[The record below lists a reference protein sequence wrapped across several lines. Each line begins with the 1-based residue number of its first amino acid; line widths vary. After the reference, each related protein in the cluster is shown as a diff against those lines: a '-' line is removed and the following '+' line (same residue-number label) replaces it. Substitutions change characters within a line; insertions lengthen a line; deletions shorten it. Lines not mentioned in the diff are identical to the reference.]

1 MHRVDVDRAK
11 AQRGHRRARRRD
23 SHGDHLEER
32 LRSMRDALRAARQGD
47 FSVRLPIDGAD
58 EGVMGEVAHTFNLL
72 LEENEALV
80 RELARVDR
88 VVGDEGRTSERATLD
103 LATGSWAIAVASINS
118 LIEKMAWPVTEAT
131 SVLGLVAEGDLSR
144 DMSLHMDGAPLHG
157 DFHELGT
164 AVGALLG
171 RLRMVSSGVSRV
183 VREMGT
189 EGKLGGQASV
199 EGLSGTWRDLVD
211 DVNLLVGNLTD
222 QVRNIAV
229 VSTAIAKGDL
239 SQKITVETRGEIL
252 ELKNAINAT
261 VDQLRSFSAEVIRV
275 ASEVGTEGKLGTQA
289 DVRGVSGV
297 WQELT
302 DSVNRLAGNLTS
314 QVRNIAAIST
324 AIATGDLSQKITVEA
339 KGEILELKNTINA
352 TLDQLRAFASE
363 VTRVAREV
371 GTEGRLGAQ
380 ADVKGVSGTWKDLT
394 DNVNLLAGNL
404 TNQVRNIALV
414 TTAVANGDLSKKIT
428 VEAKG
433 EILELKNT
441 VNAMV
446 DRLQTF
452 AAEVTRVAK
461 EVGTEGKLGGQA
473 DVKGVSGTWRDL
485 TDNVNLMAGNLTN
498 QVRGMAKVVTAV
510 ANGDLSQKFVVE
522 AKGEIAALADTINN
536 MTDSLRTFAAQVTTV
551 AREVG
556 IEGKLGGQARVPS
569 VSGTWRELTDNVNL
583 LAGNLTNQVRNIAL
597 VTTAVANG
605 DLSQKITVE
614 ARGEILE
621 LKSTINTM
629 VDQLRAFAAEV
640 TRVAREVGTEG
651 KLGGQADV
659 KGVSGTWKDL
669 TNNVNLLA
677 GNLTN
682 QVRNIALVTTAVAN
696 GDLSRKI
703 TVEASGEILELKSTI
718 NTMVEQLR
726 AFAAEVTRVAKEVG
740 TEGKLGGQADVKGVS
755 GTWKDLTDNVNLM
768 ASNLTGQV
776 RGIAK
781 VVTAVANGDLSQKFV
796 VEAKGEIAALADTIN
811 NMTDSLRTFAAQVTT
826 VAREVGIEGKL
837 GGQAQVPGVAGTW
850 RELTDNVNVLAGNL
864 TNQVRNIAL
873 ITTAVANGDLSQKI
887 TVEAKGEV
895 LALKNTL
902 NAMVDR
908 LQTFASEVTRV
919 AKEVGT
925 EGKLGGQAEV
935 EGVSGTWRDL
945 TDSVNFMASN
955 LTNQVRGIVKVVT
968 AVADGDLSQKFVL
981 EAKGE
986 IAALADTIND
996 MTDTLRTFAEQVTT
1010 VAREVGTEGKLGG
1023 QAKVPGAAG
1032 TWRDLTD
1039 NVNTLA
1045 GNLTNQVRNIAGV
1058 TTAVATGDLSQKIT
1072 VDARG
1077 EILEL
1082 KNTVNAMVEQLRTF
1096 AGEVTRVARE
1106 VGTEG
1111 KLGGQATVPGVA
1123 GTWKDL
1129 TDNVNVMAS
1138 NLTSQVRGIAKV
1150 VTAVATGDLA
1160 QRLVLEARGEIAA
1173 LADTIN
1179 DMTDTL
1185 RTFSDQVT
1193 TVAREVG
1200 IEGKLGGQARVPGAA
1215 GTWKDLTD
1223 SVNMLAGNLT
1233 AQVRNIALVTTAV
1246 AMGDLSQKITV
1257 EAKGEI
1263 LELKDTINAMVEQL
1277 RTFAAE
1283 VTRVAR
1289 EVGTE
1294 GQLGGQARVPGVSGT
1309 WKDLTDNVNLMA
1321 SNLTDQVRGIS
1332 KVVSAVAGGELTKKL
1347 VLVAKGE
1354 IGALA
1359 DTINDMTE
1367 TLRTFADQVTTVAR
1381 EVGIEG
1387 QLGGQAKVPGAA
1399 GTWRDLTDN
1408 VNQLAANLTSQVR
1421 AISDVATAVIEGD
1434 LTRSIAVEAR
1444 GEVLGL
1450 KDTIN
1455 QMITNL
1461 RDTTQANKEQ
1471 DWLKT
1476 NLAKFFGLMQGQ
1488 RSLQALTDQIMSEL
1502 TPVVGAQHGAFYL
1515 AEPAGEQMDLLLTSS
1530 YAYTKRKHLASRFEL
1545 GEGIVGQ
1552 CARERKPIIVT
1563 DVPDNY
1569 VQVTS
1574 GLGESPP
1581 RTLAVF
1587 PVFFENQVRGVIEL
1601 GSFREFTS
1609 VQLAFLEQLMLS
1621 IGLAINLIGTS
1632 MRTEQ
1637 LLQQLQGSNVELD
1650 RRRNELEER
1659 ARLLESRNVAI
1670 AEASASLEA
1679 KSEELARVS
1688 QYKSQFLTNMSHE
1701 IRTPLNSMM
1710 ILAQM
1715 LATNEAKNLTE
1726 TQQDWASTIHSA
1738 GRDLL
1743 ALINQILDLSRVEA
1757 GRIETHLEAYPLESV
1772 RGFVERTFRPVA
1784 LQRGIGL
1791 AVELSGGMPARI
1803 TTDRQLLEQII
1814 KNLLANAFKFTER
1827 GRVDLRVERAPAR
1840 ASFRSSSLTHA
1851 AAVIAF
1857 RVSDTGIGIPA
1868 EEFDRIFE
1876 AFQQADA
1883 SITRKYGGTGLGL
1896 TISREYA
1903 RILGGEIAVE
1913 SRPSEGSTFTLY
1925 LPLVETAVPSSAE
1938 REAARGAEAAATTL
1952 STSATVVP
1960 SPESA
1965 ALAGRKLLVVEDDA
1979 RNLYAVTGVFERLGV
1994 KVVPATSAREAFARL
2009 RDHADT
2015 DLVLMDIMMPEI
2027 DGYEATRQIRAMDE
2041 FRDLPIVA
2049 LTAKASESDR
2059 ARCLAA
2065 GCSDYV
2071 VKPADIR
2078 QLVAVAARNLRP
2090 R

>member
-1 MHRVDVDRAK
+1 MQRSDVEK
-11 AQRGHRRARRRD
+11 ASSPGAHSRARRRD
-23 SHGDHLEER
+23 GYVEHLEDR

-47 FSVRLPIDGAD
+47 FSVRMPTNGVD
-58 EGVMGEVAHTFNLL
+58 EGVMGEVAHAFNML

-80 RELARVDR
+80 RELARVDH
-88 VVGDEGRTSERATLD
+88 VVGDQGRTSERAALD
-103 LATGSWAIAVASINS
+103 LATGSWGLAVASLNS

-131 SVLGLVAEGDLSR
+131 SVLGLVAGGDLSR
-144 DMSLHMDGAPLHG
+144 DMSLHLAGASLQG
-157 DFHELGT
+157 DFRELGT
-164 AVGALLG
+164 AVRAVLA
-171 RLRMVSSGVSRV
+171 RLRSVSSGVSRV

-199 EGLSGTWRDLVD
+199 EGLSGTWKDLVD
-211 DVNLLVGNLTD
+211 DVNLLAGSLTD
-222 QVRNIAV
+222 QVRNIAL

-261 VDQLRSFSAEVIRV
+261 VDQLRAFSAEVIRV
-275 ASEVGTEGKLGTQA
+275 AREVGTEGKLGTQA

-404 TNQVRNIALV
+404 TDQVRNIALV

-452 AAEVTRVAK
+452 AAEVTRVAR
-461 EVGTEGKLGGQA
+461 EVGTEGRLGGQA

-485 TDNVNLMAGNLTN
+485 TDSVNFMASNLTS
-498 QVRGMAKVVTAV
+498 QVRGIAKVVTAV
-510 ANGDLSQKFVVE
+510 ADGDLSQKFVVE

-556 IEGKLGGQARVPS
+556 IEGKLGGQARVP
-569 VSGTWRELTDNVNL
+569 
-583 LAGNLTNQVRNIAL
+583 
-597 VTTAVANG
+597 
-605 DLSQKITVE
+605 
-614 ARGEILE
+614 
-621 LKSTINTM
+621 
-629 VDQLRAFAAEV
+629 
-640 TRVAREVGTEG
+640 
-651 KLGGQADV
+651 
-659 KGVSGTWKDL
+659 
-669 TNNVNLLA
+669 
-677 GNLTN
+677 
-682 QVRNIALVTTAVAN
+682 
-696 GDLSRKI
+696 
-703 TVEASGEILELKSTI
+703 
-718 NTMVEQLR
+718 
-726 AFAAEVTRVAKEVG
+726 
-740 TEGKLGGQADVKGVS
+740 
-755 GTWKDLTDNVNLM
+755 
-768 ASNLTGQV
+768 
-776 RGIAK
+776 
-781 VVTAVANGDLSQKFV
+781 
-796 VEAKGEIAALADTIN
+796 
-811 NMTDSLRTFAAQVTT
+811 
-826 VAREVGIEGKL
+826 
-837 GGQAQVPGVAGTW
+837 GVAGTW

-887 TVEAKGEV
+887 TVEAKGEI

-935 EGVSGTWRDL
+935 VGVSGTWRDL

-968 AVADGDLSQKFVL
+968 AVAEGDLSQKFVL

-986 IAALADTIND
+986 IAALADTING

-1106 VGTEG
+1106 VGTDG
-1111 KLGGQATVPGVA
+1111 KLGGQAMVPGVA

-1223 SVNMLAGNLT
+1223 NVNMLAGNLT

-1246 AMGDLSQKITV
+1246 ANGDLSKKITV
-1257 EAKGEI
+1257 EARGEI

-1332 KVVSAVAGGELTKKL
+1332 KVVSAVAGGDLTKKL

-1354 IGALA
+1354 IAALA
-1359 DTINDMTE
+1359 DTINNMTE
-1367 TLRTFADQVTTVAR
+1367 TLRTFGDQVTTVAR

-1387 QLGGQAKVPGAA
+1387 KLGGQAKVPGAA

-1421 AISDVATAVIEGD
+1421 AISDVATAVIQGD

-1461 RDTTQANKEQ
+1461 RDTTRANKEQ

-1488 RSLQALTDQIMSEL
+1488 RGLQALTDQIMSEL

-1515 AEPAGEQMDLLLTSS
+1515 AEPNGEPAQFSLTSS
-1530 YAYTKRKHLASRFEL
+1530 YAYTKRKHLANRFEL

-1552 CARERKPIIVT
+1552 CARERKPIILT
-1563 DVPDNY
+1563 EVPDDY
-1569 VQVTS
+1569 VQITS
-1574 GLGESPP
+1574 GLGEAAP
-1581 RTLAVF
+1581 RNIAVY

-1601 GSFREFTS
+1601 GSFHEFTP

-1659 ARLLESRNVAI
+1659 AQLLESGNRAI

-1679 KSEELARVS
+1679 KSQELARVS

-1715 LATNEAKNLTE
+1715 LAANEDHNLTK
-1726 TQQDWASTIHSA
+1726 TQEEWAFTIHSA

-1757 GRIETHLEAYPLESV
+1757 GRIETHAEACSLEAV
-1772 RGFVERTFRPVA
+1772 REFVERTFRPVA
-1784 LQRGIGL
+1784 LQRGIEFAIEVG
-1791 AVELSGGMPARI
+1791 VGTPASI
-1803 TTDRQLLEQII
+1803 MTDRQLLEQIL

-1827 GRVDLRVERAPAR
+1827 GRVDLRIVRVAPGATFRGAMLARAPA
-1840 ASFRSSSLTHA
+1840 
-1851 AAVIAF
+1851 AVAF
-1857 RVSDTGIGIPA
+1857 AVSDTGIGVSR
-1868 EEFDRIFE
+1868 EQRENIFE
-1876 AFQQADA
+1876 AFQQADV
-1883 SITRKYGGTGLGL
+1883 SITRKFGGTGLGL

-1913 SRPSEGSTFTLY
+1913 STPGEGSTFTLY
-1925 LPLVETAVPSSAE
+1925 LPLGESGAWLPEKVDHAPTREFAPAPVETRVTETP
-1938 REAARGAEAAATTL
+1938 
-1952 STSATVVP
+1952 
-1960 SPESA
+1960 
-1965 ALAGRKLLVVEDDA
+1965 ALAGRKVLVVEDDA
-1979 RNLYAVTGVFERLGV
+1979 RNLYALAGLFERLEATV
-1994 KVVPATSAREAFARL
+1994 IPATSAREAFARL
-2009 RDHADT
+2009 QEHPDIDV
-2015 DLVLMDIMMPEI
+2015 VLMDIMMPDI
-2027 DGYEATRQIRAMDE
+2027 DGYETTRQIRAME
-2041 FRDLPIVA
+2041 AFKDLPIIAV
-2049 LTAKASESDR
+2049 TAKASESDR
-2059 ARCLAA
+2059 ARCLAV
-2065 GCSDYV
+2065 GCTDFV

-2078 QLVAVAARNLRP
+2078 HLVTVVARNLRAK
-2090 R
+2090 

>member
-1 MHRVDVDRAK
+1 MW
-11 AQRGHRRARRRD
+11 
-23 SHGDHLEER
+23 
-32 LRSMRDALRAARQGD
+32 AASQGN
-47 FSVRLPIDGAD
+47 FSVRLPVAEAGEED
-58 EGVMGEVAHTFNLL
+58 ELLAEVAQSFNTL
-72 LEENEALV
+72 LERNEQLL
-80 RELARVDR
+80 RELSRIEQS
-88 VVGDEGRTSERATLD
+88 VGVEGRTSTRASLGSM
-103 LATGSWAIAVASINS
+103 TGSWARAVEAVNS
-118 LIEKMAWPVTEAT
+118 LIEKTAWPVTEAT
-131 SVLGLVAEGDLSR
+131 SVLGLVANGDLSR
-144 DMSLHMDGAPLHG
+144 DMSLSMDGAPLQG
-157 DFHELGT
+157 DFQDLAT
-164 AVGALLG
+164 MVKAVVH
-171 RLRMVSSGVSRV
+171 RLRTVSSGVSRV
-183 VREMGT
+183 VREIGA
-189 EGKLGGQASV
+189 EGKLGGNASV
-199 EGLSGTWRDLVD
+199 EGLNGTWKALVD
-211 DVNLLVGNLTD
+211 DVNLLANNLSA
-222 QVRNIAV
+222 QVRNIAL

-275 ASEVGTEGKLGTQA
+275 AREVGTEGKLGAQA

-324 AIATGDLSQKITVEA
+324 AIANGDLSQKITVEA

-352 TLDQLRAFASE
+352 MVEQLRTFAAE

-404 TNQVRNIALV
+404 TNQVRNIAV
-414 TTAVANGDLSKKIT
+414 VSTAIANGDLSQKIT

-441 VNAMV
+441 INAMV

-461 EVGTEGKLGGQA
+461 EVGTEGRLGGQA
-473 DVKGVSGTWRDL
+473 DVKGVSGTWRNL

-498 QVRGMAKVVTAV
+498 QVRGIAKVVTGI
-510 ANGDLSQKFVVE
+510 ANGDLTQKFVVE
-522 AKGEIAALADTINN
+522 AKGEIAALTDTINS
-536 MTDSLRTFAAQVTTV
+536 MTDSLRTFADQVTTV

-556 IEGKLGGQARVPS
+556 IEGKLGGQAKVPG

-605 DLSQKITVE
+605 DLSQKITVQ
-614 ARGEILE
+614 AQGEILE
-621 LKSTINTM
+621 LKNTINVM
-629 VDQLRAFAAEV
+629 VDQLRNFASEV
-640 TRVAREVGTEG
+640 TRIAKEVGTEG
-651 KLGGQADV
+651 KLGAQADP
-659 KGVSGTWKDL
+659 KGVGGTWKDL
-669 TNNVNLLA
+669 TDNVNLLA

-696 GDLSRKI
+696 GDLSQKI
-703 TVEASGEILELKSTI
+703 TVEAKGEILELKNTV

-726 AFAAEVTRVAKEVG
+726 AFASEVTRVAKEVG
-740 TEGKLGGQADVKGVS
+740 TDGKLGGQAEVKGVS

-768 ASNLTGQV
+768 ASNLTSQV
-776 RGIAK
+776 RGMAK

-811 NMTDSLRTFAAQVTT
+811 SMTDSLRTFAAQVTT

-837 GGQAQVPGVAGTW
+837 GGQAKVPGVAGTW
-850 RELTDNVNVLAGNL
+850 RELTDNVNLLAGNL

-887 TVEAKGEV
+887 TVEAKGEI
-895 LALKNTL
+895 LELKNTL

-935 EGVSGTWRDL
+935 EGVSGTWKHL
-945 TDSVNFMASN
+945 TDNVNFMASN

-968 AVADGDLSQKFVL
+968 AVANGDLSQKFVL

-986 IAALADTIND
+986 IAALADTING
-996 MTDTLRTFAEQVTT
+996 MTDTLRTFADQVTT

-1045 GNLTNQVRNIAGV
+1045 SNLTNQVRNIAGV

-1072 VDARG
+1072 VDAKG

-1082 KNTVNAMVEQLRTF
+1082 KNTINAMVEQLRTF

-1111 KLGGQATVPGVA
+1111 KLGGQAKVPGVA

-1160 QRLVLEARGEIAA
+1160 QKLVLEARGEIAA

-1200 IEGKLGGQARVPGAA
+1200 MEGKLGGQARVPGAS
-1215 GTWKDLTD
+1215 GTWRNLTD

-1246 AMGDLSQKITV
+1246 ANGDLSKKITV
-1257 EAKGEI
+1257 EAQGEI
-1263 LELKDTINAMVEQL
+1263 LQLKDTINDMVEQL

-1289 EVGTE
+1289 EVGTD

-1332 KVVSAVAGGELTKKL
+1332 QVVTAVAGGDLGKKL

-1354 IGALA
+1354 IATLA
-1359 DTINDMTE
+1359 DTINNMTE
-1367 TLRTFADQVTTVAR
+1367 TLRTFAEQVTSVAR

-1387 QLGGQAKVPGAA
+1387 KLGGQAKVPGAA

-1421 AISDVATAVIEGD
+1421 AIFEVARAVIQGD
-1434 LTRSIAVEAR
+1434 LTRSITVEAR

-1450 KDTIN
+1450 KDTLN

-1461 RDTTQANKEQ
+1461 RDTTQTNKEQ

-1488 RSLQALTDQIMSEL
+1488 RNLQSLTDQIMSEL

-1515 AEPAGEQMDLLLTSS
+1515 TEPDSDRSNLVLTSS
-1530 YAYTKRKHLASRFEL
+1530 YAYTKRKQISNRFGL
-1545 GEGIVGQ
+1545 GEGLVGQ
-1552 CARERKPIIVT
+1552 CAQERKPIVVT
-1563 DVPDNY
+1563 DVPPNY
-1569 VQVTS
+1569 IQISS

-1581 RTLAVF
+1581 RNIAVY
-1587 PVFFENQVRGVIEL
+1587 PVFFEDQVRGVIEL
-1601 GSFREFTS
+1601 GSFHEFTP

-1621 IGLAINLIGTS
+1621 FGLAINLIGSST
-1632 MRTEQ
+1632 RTEQ

-1650 RRRNELEER
+1650 KRRRELEDR
-1659 ARLLESRNVAI
+1659 AQQLEARNRQI
-1670 AEASASLEA
+1670 AQASASLEA
-1679 KSEELARVS
+1679 KSQELARVS

-1715 LATNEAKNLTE
+1715 LTTNDSKNLTA
-1726 TQQDWASTIHSA
+1726 QQEEWAATIHSA

-1743 ALINQILDLSRVEA
+1743 ALINQILDLSKVEA
-1757 GRIETHLEAYPLESV
+1757 GRIETHLEEYPIAALKE
-1772 RGFVERTFRPVA
+1772 FADRTFHPVA
-1784 LQRGIGL
+1784 LQRNL
-1791 AVELSGGMPARI
+1791 EFTI
-1803 TTDRQLLEQII
+1803 TAGPGTPQTVVTDRQLLEQIL

-1827 GRVDLRVERAPAR
+1827 GRVELHIDRPPAGVHYRTSALQRAP
-1840 ASFRSSSLTHA
+1840 
-1851 AAVIAF
+1851 AVIAF
-1857 RVSDTGIGIPA
+1857 SVADSGIGITP
-1868 EEFDRIFE
+1868 EQLEKIFE

-1883 SITRKYGGTGLGL
+1883 SITRRYGGTGLGL

-1903 RILGGEIAVE
+1903 RVLGGEIAVQ
-1913 SRPSEGSTFTLY
+1913 STPGVGSTFTLY
-1925 LPLVETAVPSSAE
+1925 LPLTLENAQLEPPPQTPRLPAKNQEAVAP
-1938 REAARGAEAAATTL
+1938 L
-1952 STSATVVP
+1952 PVSTEDAKRL
-1960 SPESA
+1960 E
-1965 ALAGRKLLVVEDDA
+1965 GRKLLIVEDDV
-1979 RNLYAVTGVFERLGV
+1979 RNLYAITSFFEQFKAIV
-1994 KVVPATSAREAFARL
+1994 IPATNGPEAMHKLRENPDVA
-2009 RDHADT
+2009 
-2015 DLVLMDIMMPEI
+2015 LVLMDIMMPGM
-2027 DGYEATRQIRAMDE
+2027 DGYEATRQIHALPE
-2041 FRDLPIVA
+2041 FVSLPIIA

-2059 ARCLAA
+2059 VQCEAA
-2065 GCSDYV
+2065 GCCDYV
-2071 VKPADIR
+2071 AKPADTR
-2078 QLVAVAARNLRP
+2078 QLLTVVLRQVKHSP
-2090 R
+2090 SRA